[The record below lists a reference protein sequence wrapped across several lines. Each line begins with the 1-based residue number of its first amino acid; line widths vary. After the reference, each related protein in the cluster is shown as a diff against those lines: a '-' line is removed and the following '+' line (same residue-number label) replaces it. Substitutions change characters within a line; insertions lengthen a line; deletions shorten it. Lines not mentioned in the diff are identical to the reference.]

1 MTTHTQ
7 GGTRRLRATIIGL
20 GLDDQGDGTR
30 RILTSEDCF
39 MVGGS
44 SEEHA
49 EMLETML
56 RLESE
61 LERLNVRLADVEPAE
76 LADIAWRIDS
86 PELHEIALR
95 IEAGLKE
102 QGLAFSETSAEVL
115 TDLAAQWTIPA

>member
-1 MTTHTQ
+1 MTTHID
-7 GGTRRLRATIIGL
+7 GGTRRLRATIISL
-20 GLDDQGDGTR
+20 GREDQEGGPR

-39 MVGGS
+39 MVGGT

-102 QGLAFSETSAEVL
+102 QGLTFADTPASVL
-115 TDLAAQWTIPA
+115 TDLAARWTIPA